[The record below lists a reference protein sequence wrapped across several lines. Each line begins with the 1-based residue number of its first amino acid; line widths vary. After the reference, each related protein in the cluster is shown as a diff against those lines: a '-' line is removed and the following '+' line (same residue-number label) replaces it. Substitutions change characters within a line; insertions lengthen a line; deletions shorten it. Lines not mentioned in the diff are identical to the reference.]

1 MSGPLDGPSP
11 SRTRE
16 ALDQLGHL
24 LLGAENTQSVLQRVV
39 HLVQQV
45 MPAEAEAS
53 ITLVRD
59 EQATTAAFTGE
70 VALRLDE
77 MQYGRGYGPCLEA
90 ALGGQIVGITDARSE
105 GRWPDYVATFLEAG
119 LLSSVAVPV
128 PAPNLVAGLNVYA
141 RQTDAFSDQDRRV
154 LGEFAAYAAAALT
167 NLDAL
172 QDARELA
179 ENLQRAMEFRPV
191 IEQAKGILME
201 RHKLTADQAFRLL
214 AEASMHTNRRVRDL
228 AVNLVL
234 TGELS
239 PADSAP
245 GDHR

>member
-1 MSGPLDGPSP
+1 VAGPVDGESLAHT
-11 SRTRE
+11 RT
-16 ALDQLGHL
+16 ALDELGHL
-24 LLGAENTQSVLQRVV
+24 LLPDENTQSVLQRVV

-154 LGEFAAYAAAALT
+154 LGEFAAYAAALT

>member
-11 SRTRE
+11 SRTWE
-16 ALDQLGHL
+16 ALDELGHL
-24 LLGAENTQSVLQRVV
+24 LLGAENTQSVLQRIV

-45 MPAEAEAS
+45 MPARAEAS
-53 ITLVRD
+53 VTLVRD

-90 ALGGQIVGITDARSE
+90 ALGGQIVEITDARSE
-105 GRWPDYVATFLEAG
+105 GRWPDYVATLLEAG
-119 LLSSVAVPV
+119 LLSSVAVAV
-128 PAPNLVAGLNVYA
+128 PAPNLAAGLNVWA
-141 RQTDAFSDQDRRV
+141 RQADAFSDQDRRV

-179 ENLQRAMEFRPV
+179 ENLQRAMEFRSV

-234 TGELS
+234 TGELP
-239 PADSAP
+239 PAGSAP
-245 GDHR
+245 GDSR